1 MVKLLR
7 FCHCKEFFVEIDNRG
22 DTAGTYTKAPDVIL
36 EGAGMTI
43 GFGAVRYLRRKNATI
58 EVTLNET
65 GWYHIPVTLYD
76 IEARFIFHSLSH
88 ISKAKI

>member
-1 MVKLLR
+1 
-7 FCHCKEFFVEIDNRG
+7 
-22 DTAGTYTKAPDVIL
+22 
-36 EGAGMTI
+36 MTI